1 MISQEELQKIKETTE
16 EFLQKMTILDFTVE
30 VKPSLVEIKNI
41 DGNKKEIDGAEV
53 SVAIQEDPQ
62 ILIGHDGQTLFEL
75 EKVLRVIL
83 TKKIQKS
90 FYLKLDINN
99 YREKKIEYLKSFA
112 RDIANEVA
120 FTKEKKVLSPMPA
133 YQRRVIHTELA
144 ERQDIATESQGE
156 GLDRHLVISPK

>member
-1 MISQEELQKIKETTE
+1 MISQDEINTIKQFTE
-16 EFLQKMTILDFTVE
+16 EFLQKMTMVDFAID
-30 VKPSLVEIKNI
+30 VKPSLMEVKDIN
-41 DGNKKEIDGAEV
+41 GSKKEVDSVEV
-53 SVAIQEDPQ
+53 NLKLEEDPQ

-75 EKVLRVIL
+75 EKLLRIVFS
-83 TKKIQKS
+83 KKLQKS

-133 YQRRVIHTELA
+133 YQRRIIHTELSQ
-144 ERQDIATESQGE
+144 RQDVATESQGD
-156 GLDRHLVISPK
+156 GLERHLVISPK